1 MQLLLLTGILAALA
15 LVVAIIWS
23 LVYPDHRIWPP
34 SNSTLASKVAV
45 WGLTLIIFGS
55 AFILGIRDWNGL
67 NWPAMRWL
75 VGIPMV
81 VVGNWIVW
89 RGVAEISLDATS
101 GDAAGLTTSGLY
113 RYSRNPQ
120 YVADMAILAG
130 WFFLSAS
137 LWVLPIALLGIA
149 LLAIAPF
156 AEEAWLEKEYGDDYR
171 AYRKTVR
178 RYI

>member
-1 MQLLLLTGILAALA
+1 MLILLITGLLPAIIL
-15 LVVAIIWS
+15 VFSIIWS
-23 LVYPDHRIWPP
+23 LAYPDRRLWPP
-34 SNSTLASKVAV
+34 RNSTLASKVVV
-45 WGLTLIIFGS
+45 WGLTLAIFGS
-55 AFILGIRDWNGL
+55 AMVLGIRDWNGMS
-67 NWPAMRWL
+67 WPLIRWFVGAPL
-75 VGIPMV
+75 VLI
-81 VVGNWIVW
+81 GNAVVW
-89 RGVAEISLDATS
+89 RGVAEIGLDATS
-101 GDAAGLTTSGLY
+101 GDAAGLQTSGLY

-120 YVADMAILAG
+120 YVADMAILVG

-137 LWVLPIALLGIA
+137 LWVLPIAMLGIA